1 MYGVRTLDWVR
12 DTISQ
17 TESIFHVDRGS
28 RNIKTA
34 SGQSLQEEFMVTEK
48 RLLIYN
54 IIALL
59 CAIWFVLTGWMW
71 FYYMNIILSFPFA
84 ILGFFLWKKGREAEK
99 KTLNKITGWLLMA
112 GVIISFGYLIGATL
126 SNS

>member
-1 MYGVRTLDWVR
+1 M
-12 DTISQ
+12 
-17 TESIFHVDRGS
+17 
-28 RNIKTA
+28 
-34 SGQSLQEEFMVTEK
+34 
-48 RLLIYN
+48 IYN

-84 ILGFFLWKKGREAEK
+84 IFGFFLWKKGREAEK